1 MKNIIINFRHS
12 GLVTQN
18 IKKSLRFYNKILGL
32 RIIKKSN
39 EEKQYIEKLLKIKDG
54 NLTTY
59 KLGIKSKIFLELL
72 DFKKKKKN
80 MPLKVNENG
89 LTHLALTVRDM
100 DKIVSKLKK
109 NKIKFNS
116 KVLIS
121 DDKKVKVVF
130 CKTPENIYLELV
142 EQL

>member
-18 IKKSLRFYNKILGL
+18 IKESLRFYNKVLGL

-59 KLGIKSKIFLELL
+59 KPGIKSKIFLELL
-72 DFKKKKKN
+72 DFKKKEKK
-80 MPLKVNENG
+80 
-89 LTHLALTVRDM
+89 HAF
-100 DKIVSKLKK
+100 
-109 NKIKFNS
+109 KIK
-116 KVLIS
+116 
-121 DDKKVKVVF
+121 
-130 CKTPENIYLELV
+130 
-142 EQL
+142 